1 MDCGASTEY
10 CHDRIG
16 RRGRE
21 LLARSRKQSRF
32 AFELTT
38 GVPLPG
44 QTVAHSVGFVKQ
56 GFLGVAYGV
65 MSFAWSTFIRLSP
78 GMNLRF
84 VWT

>member
-1 MDCGASTEY
+1 MTESAGEVASFWL
-10 CHDRIG
+10 G
-16 RRGRE
+16 PG
-21 LLARSRKQSRF
+21 SNPRF

-44 QTVAHSVGFVKQ
+44 QTVAHSVGFVTQ